1 MQATKPTMAFTI
13 TEPAPASTTD
23 DGTPSSNNNNI
34 DPSKWKVHE
43 TPQDAGLM
51 STIAV
56 TLFLGWNGI
65 LMGLVLYFVLIAKEW
80 ERLLILGLGTLSLV
94 LPHHYPPYLGYKIGD
109 WMVFQ
114 AEKYFGL
121 KTIIENEQ
129 QLLDFS
135 DKNKSVIFAF
145 EPHDIIPYAVF
156 AFSPSLKRIPGKI
169 GEDGCCLM
177 SSAIFRTPFLRN
189 VYSWARSFP
198 VDKSTFLERLRCG
211 KSLTFIPGGVQEI
224 FMLDPMNPRDLVL
237 YLKKRKGFVKLALQ
251 TGSPIVPVFGF
262 HLDGSYGYWLPK
274 GRWMELY
281 ARYIGYF
288 PLLFW
293 GRWFIP
299 YGIPYPKKIQ
309 VVVGSAMDIPRLGN
323 NDISQDIIDKYHG
336 IFLKEM
342 EALFERHKQ
351 NAGYG
356 DCHLKI
362 C

>member
-1 MQATKPTMAFTI
+1 M
-13 TEPAPASTTD
+13 
-23 DGTPSSNNNNI
+23 
-34 DPSKWKVHE
+34 
-43 TPQDAGLM
+43 
-51 STIAV
+51 
-56 TLFLGWNGI
+56 
-65 LMGLVLYFVLIAKEW
+65 VLYFFLFAKEW
-80 ERLLILGLGTLSLV
+80 ERMLILGLITLSLV
-94 LPHHYPPYLGYKIGD
+94 FPHHYPPYLGYKIGD

-121 KTIIENEQ
+121 KTVIENEKE
-129 QLLDFS
+129 LLDLS
-135 DKNKSVIFAF
+135 EQNKSVIFAF

-169 GEDGCCLM
+169 GRDGCCLM
-177 SSAIFRTPFLRN
+177 SSAIFRIPFLRN

-198 VDKSTFLERLRCG
+198 VDKSTFLDRLQRG

-251 TGSPIVPVFGF
+251 TGSPIIPVFGF

-288 PLLFW
+288 PLVFW

-309 VVVGSAMDIPRLGN
+309 VVIGSAIDIPCLGS
-323 NDISQDIIDKYHG
+323 DVSHDVVDTYHG

-342 EALFERHKQ
+342 EALFERHKRD
-351 NAGYG
+351 AGYG
-356 DCHLKI
+356 ESHLKI